1 MCRPVASS
9 QTLPS
14 MPVDLPAIRT
24 FIPITQ
30 ADDPRIADFRDVKE
44 RDLTGRQGR
53 FIVEGTVVLRML
65 AAAHKAGGDF
75 SAESILILENRL
87 AGVADIISA
96 FPAEVPVYVAKA
108 EVLDAIV
115 GFHLHR
121 GILAI
126 GKRRSENDLTAT
138 VRQLPDT
145 SLVLAGCGISNHDNL
160 GAMFRNAAAF
170 YADAV
175 FMDTTCCD
183 PLYRKSLRVSVGS
196 VLSVPY
202 YRGGSAV
209 GMLETLAAEGFDIW
223 SLSPAGTAEIRD
235 IPASARM
242 ALVIGTEGDGLPQDV
257 LSRFHTA
264 RIAQSPQLDSLNA
277 GTASGLALYQMASAM
292 GRI

>member
-1 MCRPVASS
+1 M
-9 QTLPS
+9 QG
-14 MPVDLPAIRT
+14 DLALT
-24 FIPITQ
+24 PITD
-30 ADDPRIADFRDVKE
+30 ADDPRIADFKDIRE

-65 AAAHKAGGDF
+65 AAAHKAGRDF
-75 SAESILILENRL
+75 EAESILILENRL
-87 AGVADIISA
+87 AGVADILCD
-96 FPAEVPVYVAKA
+96 FPSDVPIYVAKA
-108 EVLDAIV
+108 SVLDAIV

-121 GILAI
+121 GILAL
-126 GKRRSENDLTAT
+126 GKRKSDRDMGLALGE
-138 VRQLPDT
+138 LPQS

-175 FMDTTCCD
+175 FLDSTCCD

-202 YRGGSAV
+202 HRGGVALQ
-209 GMLETLAAEGFDIW
+209 MLETLAAEGFDIW
-223 SLSPAGTAEIRD
+223 SLSPAGITEIRQ
-235 IPASARM
+235 IRTSNRM
-242 ALVIGTEGDGLPQDV
+242 ALVIGTEGDGLPPDV

-264 RIAQSPQLDSLNA
+264 RISQSPQLDSLNA
-277 GTASGLALYQMASAM
+277 ATAAGLALYQMAAAM

>member
-1 MCRPVASS
+1 M
-9 QTLPS
+9 QG
-14 MPVDLPAIRT
+14 DLALT
-24 FIPITQ
+24 PITD
-30 ADDPRIADFRDVKE
+30 ADDPRIADFKDIRE

-65 AAAHKAGGDF
+65 AAAHKAGRDF
-75 SAESILILENRL
+75 EAESILILENRL
-87 AGVADIISA
+87 AGVADILCD
-96 FPAEVPVYVAKA
+96 FPSDVPIYVAKA
-108 EVLDAIV
+108 SVLDTIV

-121 GILAI
+121 GILAL
-126 GKRRSENDLTAT
+126 GKRKSDRDMGLTLG
-138 VRQLPDT
+138 QLPQS

-175 FMDTTCCD
+175 FLDSTCCD

-202 YRGGSAV
+202 HRGGVALQ
-209 GMLETLAAEGFDIW
+209 MLETLAAEGFDIW
-223 SLSPAGTAEIRD
+223 SLSPAGTTEIRQ
-235 IPASARM
+235 IKASNRM
-242 ALVIGTEGDGLPQDV
+242 ALVIGTEGDGLPPDV

-264 RIAQSPQLDSLNA
+264 RISQSPQLDSLNA
-277 GTASGLALYQMASAM
+277 ATAAGLALYQMAAAM